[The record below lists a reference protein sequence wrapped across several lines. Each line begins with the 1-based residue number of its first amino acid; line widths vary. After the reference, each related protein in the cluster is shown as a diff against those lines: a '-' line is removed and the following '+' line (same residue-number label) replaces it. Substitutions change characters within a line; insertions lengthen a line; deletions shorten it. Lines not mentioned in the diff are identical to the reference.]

1 MEKPAKTCYSH
12 IGGKLGELLLDVF
25 TEKEWIAKKHQ
36 NDKHYYITLKGKKAF
51 EKLGVDVSQIKDED
65 M

>member
-12 IGGKLGELLLDVF
+12 IGGKLGELLLDMF
-25 TEKEWIAKKHQ
+25 MEKEWIAKKHQ
-36 NDKHYYITLKGKKAF
+36 KDKHFYITPKGKKAF

>member
-25 TEKEWIAKKHQ
+25 VDKKWMAKKHQ
-36 NDKHYYITLKGKKAF
+36 SDKHYYITEEGKKGF
-51 EKLGVDVSQIKDED
+51 KRMGVDISGIKDEE